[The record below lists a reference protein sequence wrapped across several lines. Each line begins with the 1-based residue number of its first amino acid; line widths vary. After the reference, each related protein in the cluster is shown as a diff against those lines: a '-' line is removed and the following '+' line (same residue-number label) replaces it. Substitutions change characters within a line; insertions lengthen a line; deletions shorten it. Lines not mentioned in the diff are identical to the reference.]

1 MSYGKFE
8 SVEQVAGIFN
18 LKVRDGSIINSKSI
32 EISELLLDNIKR
44 RLLNSLSFRNEATIC
59 NKVITPMLNIVEE
72 NNKPLNVWIEEPFN
86 VDKEK
91 GLVGEPDYL
100 VAPATDCGGME
111 LPPLC
116 IIEAKK
122 QDWDEGWTQAL
133 AEMIAANI
141 KGANSCY
148 SVVTTGKIWQFSKLE
163 SNIFIKDPH
172 QISATRELQAVFDTL
187 NWVFAEV
194 NGHAKLQ
201 VDPLKS

>member
-1 MSYGKFE
+1 MSYGTFE
-8 SVEQVAGIFN
+8 SVEQVAGTFSI
-18 LKVRDGSIINSKSI
+18 KVKDGSIISSISI
-32 EISELLLDNIKR
+32 EIPELLLNNIRR

-59 NKVITPMLNIVEE
+59 NKIITPMLNIVEE
-72 NNKPLNVWIEEPFN
+72 NNKPLNVWIQEPFN

-100 VAPATDCGGME
+100 IAPATDYGGMD

-133 AEMIAANI
+133 AEMVAASI
-141 KGANSCY
+141 KGANICY

-163 SNIFIKDPH
+163 DNVFIKDPS

-194 NGHAKLQ
+194 NNCLR
-201 VDPLKS
+201 KS

>member
-1 MSYGKFE
+1 MSYGQFE
-8 SVEQVAGIFN
+8 SVEQVAGIFSI
-18 LKVRDGSIINSKSI
+18 KVKDGSIIKSKSI
-32 EISELLLDNIKR
+32 EISELLLNNIER
-44 RLLNSLSFRNEATIC
+44 RLFNSLSFRNEVTIC
-59 NKVITPMLNIVEE
+59 NKIITPMLNIVEE

-100 VAPATDCGGME
+100 IAPATDCGGMA

-122 QDWDEGWTQAL
+122 QDWDQGWTQAL

-141 KGANSCY
+141 KGANVCY
-148 SVVTTGKIWQFSKLE
+148 GVVTTGKIWQFSKLE
-163 SNIFIKDPH
+163 DNIFIKDPS

-187 NWVFAEV
+187 NWVFTEV
-194 NGHAKLQ
+194 NRL
-201 VDPLKS
+201 VLK